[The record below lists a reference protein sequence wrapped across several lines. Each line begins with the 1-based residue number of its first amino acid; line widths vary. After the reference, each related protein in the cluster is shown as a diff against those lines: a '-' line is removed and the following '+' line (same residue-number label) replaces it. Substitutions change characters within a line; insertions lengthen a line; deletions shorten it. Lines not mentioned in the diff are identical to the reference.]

1 MDDPIDSEDDD
12 DDDDIIGS
20 DDDLEDSD
28 MPELS
33 MGNGSR
39 QHVGAKRSGM
49 YNEDLST
56 GRKRQKK

>member
-1 MDDPIDSEDDD
+1 MDEDGLRVRLDADNNQKQENYDWMDDPIDSEDDD

-39 QHVGAKRSGM
+39 
-49 YNEDLST
+49 
-56 GRKRQKK
+56 